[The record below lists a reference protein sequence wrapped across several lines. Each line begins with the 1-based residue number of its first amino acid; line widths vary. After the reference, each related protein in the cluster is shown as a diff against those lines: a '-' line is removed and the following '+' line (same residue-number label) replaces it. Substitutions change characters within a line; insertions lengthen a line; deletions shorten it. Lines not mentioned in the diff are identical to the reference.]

1 MTYKP
6 GTILKL
12 REQIP
17 PDEETGEESPYNRIK
32 FISVS
37 PAQPVDTEGWK
48 GEEAKFGVY
57 IPLSNFGAN
66 LHQPIGRIQK
76 LYDIEFEP
84 TDDAPDEDSKPRIK
98 SKAEQE
104 AELRA
109 WEEAHAAK
117 VQASRTPEEV
127 FKTEAPSA
135 PTEDGKRG
143 RLTAFLD
150 EVQAPKEESDNVLDK
165 LDGGKRG

>member
-1 MTYKP
+1 MTYVP

-12 REQIP
+12 REQLP

-32 FISVS
+32 FITVS

-48 GEEAKFGVY
+48 GEDAKYGVY
-57 IPLSNFGAN
+57 QPLSNFGGN
-66 LHQPIGRIQK
+66 LHQPVGRIKK

-84 TDDAPDEDSKPRIK
+84 TQDAPDETAKPRIK
-98 SKAEQE
+98 TKAEQE

-117 VQASRTPEEV
+117 VQANRTPEQV
-127 FKTEAPSA
+127 FAEEAPSQ

-150 EVQAPKEESDNVLDK
+150 EIQAPKDE
-165 LDGGKRG
+165 DGDGLTAALGDRG